1 MRGDRFGPRCGVRW
15 KYGSQNRPQL
25 NLPVLTAVRHSA
37 SPAFINQRNH
47 AVGATY
53 HSGNSIGMKRVGGA
67 IGEGAS
73 VVAQLHFYLEAQNS
87 LEARGSS

>member
-1 MRGDRFGPRCGVRW
+1 
-15 KYGSQNRPQL
+15 
-25 NLPVLTAVRHSA
+25 
-37 SPAFINQRNH
+37 
-47 AVGATY
+47 
-53 HSGNSIGMKRVGGA
+53 MKRVGGA